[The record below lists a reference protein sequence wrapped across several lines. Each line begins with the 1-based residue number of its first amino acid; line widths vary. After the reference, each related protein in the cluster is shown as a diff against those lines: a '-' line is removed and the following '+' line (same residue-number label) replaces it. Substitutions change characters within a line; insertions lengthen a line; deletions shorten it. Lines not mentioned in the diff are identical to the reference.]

1 MGAAR
6 DHVRRSTPIA
16 TRSPARRSA
25 ASTTRRQSST
35 AGARSKKKAP
45 PPEDKPLSAFA
56 KERKANIEL
65 QEELCTG

>member
-1 MGAAR
+1 MSNPAINAYRNTLTGPEK
-6 DHVRRSTPIA
+6 RRLNHPNAVINRWRA
-16 TRSPARRSA
+16 LE
-25 ASTTRRQSST
+25 
-35 AGARSKKKAP
+35 KKAT